1 MIGCILKLKNNII
14 KLRSNWR
21 VHNKQW
27 DKVQIKVRVS
37 KVDVFN
43 LEVDISRNFYMITF
57 LNFTLKNR

>member
-1 MIGCILKLKNNII
+1 M

-27 DKVQIKVRVS
+27 DKVQIRIRLS